1 MPNIDTGD
9 SELRSEILARLLLV
23 QNIAGQMPDEA
34 SIIAFVCRGL
44 EHVPGVESVKSL
56 PREASPPPVEPQEER
71 YSLHYG
77 GTVYGDVVVRL
88 NGVNAY
94 SPYRAHVQ
102 NLLFVI
108 GVMLEERR
116 QRRLTEAQQ
125 RELEERVRQR
135 TADLALEVQER
146 RAAEAAL
153 AKEKDL
159 LDVTLRSIGDGVITT
174 DTLGHV
180 TNINPVAEQL
190 TGWRLEQAQ
199 GQPISEVFVQ
209 IDEQSRR
216 ILDDPVLQV
225 LTHIRGCE
233 LPDSHRLRSRQGSI
247 REVAGSAAPIRDRDG
262 QIVGA
267 VLSFRDVTERN
278 RLLEGMQRAER
289 LDAIGTLA
297 GGIAHDFNNLLGGI
311 FGYLCLAREG
321 AAEGSDQASALD
333 EALLVF
339 ERARDLTR
347 QLLTFSKGGAPV
359 RSAVNL
365 RRLLTECTRFALSG
379 SNVASKLTFSHE
391 LPEVAADAGQLWRVI
406 DNLVRN
412 SMQAMP
418 HGGTVSVTGDR
429 VVVQPGNRQDLPEGE
444 YVQITVSDNGPG
456 IPRHV
461 LPRIFDPFFTTKEQG
476 TGLGLATAYS
486 IVRKHEGHIDVES
499 TIDVGTTFRIYLPV
513 VVAGAVTAS
522 SMVRLPTEVRGA
534 GRALV
539 LDDEGYLRNLYS
551 RLLTRVGYEVSTV
564 PDGNEAVAVVER
576 ANLDGRPFT
585 VALLDLTI
593 PGGMGG
599 KEVLAL
605 IRPQCPNLIAIAASG
620 YSEDP
625 VMARP
630 ADFGFTASL
639 CKPFALSELANLL
652 GALSRPEA
660 DPTTRD

>member
-1 MPNIDTGD
+1 MPNIDPGD

-56 PREASPPPVEPQEER
+56 PREASLPPVEPQEER

-94 SPYRAHVQ
+94 SPYRAYVQ

-225 LTHIRGCE
+225 LTHIRSCE

-247 REVAGSAAPIRDRDG
+247 REVAGSTAPIRDRDG

-429 VVVQPGNRQDLPEGE
+429 VVVQPGNRQDLPKGE
-444 YVQITVSDNGPG
+444 YVRITVSDNGPG
-456 IPRHV
+456 IPRQV

-522 SMVRLPTEVRGA
+522 SMVRLPTEVHGA

-539 LDDEGYLRNLYS
+539 LDDEEYLRNLYS
-551 RLLTRVGYEVSTV
+551 RLLTRMGYEVSAV
-564 PDGNEAVAVVER
+564 PNGNEAVAAVER

-630 ADFGFTASL
+630 VDFGFTASL
-639 CKPFALSELANLL
+639 CKPFALSELADLL

-660 DPTTRD
+660 DPITRD